1 MTLIKYG
8 KVMKKAKT
16 MNRYNHVAHLTGYTI
31 ICKSVKNTKETP
43 HTREP
48 RNQSFPNR

>member
-8 KVMKKAKT
+8 KVMKKANT

-31 ICKSVKNTKETP
+31 CKSVKNRKETP

-48 RNQSFPNR
+48 MGQSFPNR